1 MWVGVC
7 TEGMDCPSS
16 SSSSGGSSS
25 SVAVLP
31 LAGKGEEAMFAD
43 GEMSPAIVLG

>member
-7 TEGMDCPSS
+7 SEGMDCPS